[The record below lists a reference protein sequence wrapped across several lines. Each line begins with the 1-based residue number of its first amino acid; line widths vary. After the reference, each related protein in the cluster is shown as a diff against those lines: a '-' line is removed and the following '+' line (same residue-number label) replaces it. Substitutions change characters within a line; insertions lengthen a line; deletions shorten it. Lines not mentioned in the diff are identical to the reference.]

1 MTSLTW
7 YQWWSRT
14 CLRDNFDLGGPV
26 YDVWWCRRLL
36 ASSSSSSVSVCQCFN
51 HAAGRQPARVQY
63 SGIYSPSS
71 LADVIVIAPPRGVDR
86 DLRAKL
92 RRSHDK
98 LIPDAFIRPTQRDA
112 GRKLA
117 SDLCLP
123 SVQSWCQPQS
133 SVLISWYD
141 EWFVQVK
148 ECGGDGGRSILLC
161 RKGYRQHPQRGE
173 QISVANVMWKFA
185 LEHELDC

>member
-1 MTSLTW
+1 
-7 YQWWSRT
+7 
-14 CLRDNFDLGGPV
+14 
-26 YDVWWCRRLL
+26 
-36 ASSSSSSVSVCQCFN
+36 VSVCQCFN

-92 RRSHDK
+92 QRSHDK

-117 SDLCLP
+117 STYTALLLP
-123 SVQSWCQPQS
+123 TVIEPMQSHAVITMSTRHTIYSFVLHQCGNRDITAVSAGFSQVQGMNS
-133 SVLISWYD
+133 SHST
-141 EWFVQVK
+141 VQWMRG
-148 ECGGDGGRSILLC
+148 CYSMQQQ
-161 RKGYRQHPQRGE
+161 QHTEIPR
-173 QISVANVMWKFA
+173 
-185 LEHELDC
+185 